1 MEKEPNV
8 SEVEETPEPVAQ
20 EDFKQKYFFA
30 LAEMENMRKRM
41 QKEKQDTLQFSVE
54 NAIAEFLPI
63 IDSFE
68 KALKSADKVS
78 DEIKTWAFGF
88 QMFLSQFREVLH
100 NHGIVAFHSEGN
112 LFDPHYHEAVEML
125 QTDEYPEGTILEEF
139 SKGYKSEKRIIR
151 PSRVKVAK
159 TLQET
164 SESSV
169 NEQEIN
175 KEKNHDEE

>member
-1 MEKEPNV
+1 MEEEQKI
-8 SEVEETPEPVAQ
+8 SEVEEKEEVTSEE
-20 EDFKQKYFFA
+20 EDFKQKYLFA

-41 QKEKQDTLQFSVE
+41 QKERNEMIQLSVE
-54 NAIAEFLPI
+54 NAISAFLPI

-68 KALKSADKVS
+68 KALKSSGQVS

-100 NHGIVAFHSEGN
+100 NNGIVAFHSEGN
-112 LFDPHYHEAVEML
+112 IFDPHYHEAVETL

-159 TLQET
+159 KLHKETLE
-164 SESSV
+164 
-169 NEQEIN
+169 NEEDAENN
-175 KEKNHDEE
+175 KENKSGE

>member
-1 MEKEPNV
+1 MEKETDLR
-8 SEVEETPEPVAQ
+8 EEEEQDIPPTE
-20 EDFKQKYFFA
+20 EDFKQKYLLA

-41 QKEKQDTLQFSVE
+41 QKEKTEMVQFSIE

-68 KALKSADKVS
+68 KALKSADQVS
-78 DEIKTWAFGF
+78 QEIKTWAFGF

-112 LFDPHYHEAVEML
+112 LFDPHYHEAVEMVS
-125 QTDEYPEGTILEEF
+125 TDEYPEGTILEEF

-151 PSRVKVAK
+151 PARVKVAK
-159 TLQET
+159 T
-164 SESSV
+164 
-169 NEQEIN
+169 EQKQPEEAFEEIDLN
-175 KEKNHDEE
+175 KEKNRDE